1 MGGGRV
7 SAGVWGHEG
16 IPTCVHVHAHVHTHV
31 YTYIEIANGHRHGD
45 IHVYHV

>member
-1 MGGGRV
+1 MGAGCLQVSGGMR
-7 SAGVWGHEG
+7 A
-16 IPTCVHVHAHVHTHV
+16 IPTYVHMHAHAHTHM